1 VVLSA
6 AVGIWAT
13 RRMFSFGGFFL
24 STFLFSSLL
33 CCALL
38 GDCDFHLDGWVGV
51 SRNSRD
57 GWWCSEF

>member
-1 VVLSA
+1 MVLSA

-13 RRMFSFGGFFL
+13 RRMFSFGVFL
-24 STFLFSSLL
+24 STFLFFSLL
-33 CCALL
+33 FSALF

-57 GWWCSEF
+57 G